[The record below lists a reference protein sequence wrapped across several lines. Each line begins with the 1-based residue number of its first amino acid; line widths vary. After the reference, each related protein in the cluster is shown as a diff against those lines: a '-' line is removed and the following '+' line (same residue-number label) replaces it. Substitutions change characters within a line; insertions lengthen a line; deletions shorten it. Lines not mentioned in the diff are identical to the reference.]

1 LYTDPQGSVA
11 FDLSLK
17 LDFDESGII
26 QPAPINIQNVQGTV
40 GFFGT
45 GTFGVTSYGAKLLKL
60 FESQVVGSGFA
71 VSFLFDSATEAP
83 PFSLDALTVE
93 YATNARR

>member
-1 LYTDPQGSVA
+1 
-11 FDLSLK
+11 
-17 LDFDESGII
+17 
-26 QPAPINIQNVQGTV
+26 VQGVV
-40 GFFGT
+40 GFYGTGVFGT
-45 GTFGVTSYGAKLLKL
+45 TSYGAKLIKL